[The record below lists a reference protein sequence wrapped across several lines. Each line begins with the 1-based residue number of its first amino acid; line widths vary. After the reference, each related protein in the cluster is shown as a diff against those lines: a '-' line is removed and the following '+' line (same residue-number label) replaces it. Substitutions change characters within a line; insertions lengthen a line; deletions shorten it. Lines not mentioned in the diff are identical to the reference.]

1 MELQAHGKCR
11 ERAQRRVLPSESE
24 SMRRQKRDNIILDL
38 EGVSKEYIMGRDLVV
53 SALCDVDLQ
62 VKRGEY
68 ISVLGPSGS
77 GKSTLLH
84 VMGLLDLPSSGRVC
98 IDGHCAWKMT
108 EDERAYIRGKKIG
121 FVFQVFNLVP
131 SLTALENVALPMM
144 IYNVPRDVR
153 EERARG
159 LLEQLG
165 MGNRLNHKP
174 NELSGGQRQRVAIAR
189 ALANDPPII
198 LADEPTG
205 NLDSKTGE
213 EVVGI
218 FNELHEKGRTLIV
231 VTHDEEIA
239 RHADRIVRIRD
250 GMIVKG

>member
-1 MELQAHGKCR
+1 MEAGRHPKCKGR
-11 ERAQRRVLPSESE
+11 ERILPSEDE
-24 SMRRQKRDNIILDL
+24 SIGRQKRENIILSL
-38 EGVSKEYIMGRDLVV
+38 EGVSKEYVMGKDIVV

-62 VKRGEY
+62 VRRGEY
-68 ISVLGPSGS
+68 VSVLGPSGS

-84 VMGLLDLPSSGRVC
+84 IMGLLDLPTSGRVC
-98 IDGHCAWKMT
+98 IDGHCSWEMT

-144 IYNVPRDVR
+144 IYNVPK
-153 EERARG
+153 EEREARATE
-159 LLEQLG
+159 LLAQLG
-165 MGNRLNHKP
+165 MGNRLDHKP

-213 EVVGI
+213 EVIGI
-218 FNELHEKGRTLIV
+218 FNELHRKGRTLIV

-239 RHADRIVRIRD
+239 DHADRTIHIRD
-250 GMIVKG
+250 GMIVRR